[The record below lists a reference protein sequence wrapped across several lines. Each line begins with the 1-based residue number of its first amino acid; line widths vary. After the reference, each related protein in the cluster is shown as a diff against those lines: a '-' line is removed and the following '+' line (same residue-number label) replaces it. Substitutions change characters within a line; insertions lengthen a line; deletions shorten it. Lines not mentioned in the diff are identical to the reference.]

1 MLKLPNENKNTKNI
15 KPNANKP
22 KKKNKSKEKQYRNNI
37 KHKLELFLSEN
48 YGYFKQFISI
58 KDLYEI
64 GKVNKKFMTLFIIE
78 EGHDLYNKQLLIKDK
93 LKGID
98 TRNINKLEISTKEF
112 LKSKEM
118 KEIFVYLKNQQYI
131 DFFKN
136 AKPPINDELL
146 EIYKIYYLILNNEYM
161 VKLYEIS
168 IEKFWKRMIDEFVI
182 KSLDGENLDEYV
194 YYVLLKNL
202 SFDLE
207 HVLKINKIWNEKYR
221 NKYKSDDVTKE
232 SSTTGI
238 IFLIIK
244 IYLEFCGIIE
254 TTKSN
259 RYYINIIYKNEFLN
273 INEKIISLANFYK
286 KLTMN
291 KNK

>member
-48 YGYFKQFISI
+48 YGYFKQFIPI

-112 LKSKEM
+112 LKSNEM

-136 AKPPINDELL
+136 TKPPINDELL